1 MISPV
6 EVSGCVHTNVFS
18 LGFIFSEAENAQHL
32 SVDTTVFMN
41 TIRLCFLFK
50 HSLSRVFSH

>member
-6 EVSGCVHTNVFS
+6 EVSGCVHTNAFS
-18 LGFIFSEAENAQHL
+18 LDFIFSEAENAQHL

-41 TIRLCFLFK
+41 TIHLRFHLG
-50 HSLSRVFSH
+50 SLSRVFSH